1 LPAEILAIEYFFLPV
16 YNARDP
22 DMTPLP
28 DSLYRALI
36 QQANESFLI
45 LDREIVLDCNNSA
58 AVLFGVVREQLL
70 ASSIH
75 DYFPL
80 LQVNGDA
87 SLAQWE
93 AWVLAAQ
100 SGVLQHFEWQ
110 FQSAND
116 QLITTRVTLTWP
128 DPANSCVLLVNVR
141 DISTERRLEKELQAT
156 RHEIQTVLDNFPG
169 GVTIIDRNLRFVS
182 WNHELL
188 RLTGFDEDFF
198 DPDNPPTLADMARFN
213 IARGDYGP
221 QPGRTPEQQ
230 LQAFMERALKF
241 EAHRFERT
249 RPDGTVLEVRGIP
262 IRNGGFVTTY
272 QDITE
277 QHAMQEQMR
286 HQTLLL
292 REILENMPAGIIVFD
307 ADLKLQLWNTAV
319 MDMLTLPE
327 YCFVIGA
334 DYEDLLRIM
343 LEHGA
348 GGEPDIE
355 QAISERMAVVRKFL
369 PHRYERT
376 NPDGRTFLVHGKTLY
391 SSGKMLQFITIMTEI
406 TDRKRAEVE
415 AQETNHQLEKL
426 VRELSETRADLIRSE
441 KLAALGS
448 LVAGV
453 AHELNTPL
461 GNCMMMASTLKGMSS
476 DTNDKVVA
484 GQLTRSELI
493 QYIQQSFDALEL
505 MLRNLN
511 IAAESIHHFKQV
523 AIDEASAQRGRFNL
537 RHLVCEVFTMMHE
550 KIEAAGHTLELN
562 LPTSI
567 EMDSYPGAMEQVLI
581 ALINNSMTHA
591 FDNMQGGVIRISAT
605 AVMGG
610 RVVLEFS
617 DNGCGIA
624 EHHMN
629 RIFDP
634 FFTTKL
640 GRGGTGLGLNISYNI
655 ITSLLG
661 GNISGFSEVGAG
673 VTFVIDIPVDAP
685 IQH

>member
-1 LPAEILAIEYFFLPV
+1 M
-16 YNARDP
+16 P

-28 DSLYRALI
+28 DSLYRALM

-45 LDREIVLDCNNSA
+45 LDRQIVLDCNNSTA
-58 AVLFGVVREQLL
+58 RMLGLEPQQLL
-70 ASSIH
+70 GTSID

-80 LQVNGDA
+80 LQANGEA
-87 SLAQWE
+87 SRELWAVHCVRARAGTTE
-93 AWVLAAQ
+93 
-100 SGVLQHFEWQ
+100 HFEWQ
-110 FQSAND
+110 FQSADD
-116 QLITTRVTLTWP
+116 QLATTQVHLAHAGSSDSGW
-128 DPANSCVLLVNVR
+128 LLVTVHQ
-141 DISTERRLEKELQAT
+141 ISVVRRLEKELQAT
-156 RHEIQTVLDNFPG
+156 RHEIQTLLDNFPG

-198 DPDNPPTLADMARFN
+198 DPDNPPSLADMARFN

-221 QPGRTPEQQ
+221 QPGRDPEQQ

-241 EAHRFERT
+241 EAHHFERT

-307 ADLKLQLWNTAV
+307 ADLKLQVWNTSAV
-319 MDMLTLPE
+319 DMLSLPE
-327 YCFVIGA
+327 SCFVIGG
-334 DYEDLLRIM
+334 DYENLLRMM
-343 LEHGA
+343 LERNGLDN
-348 GGEPDIE
+348 EEME
-355 QAISERMAVVRKFL
+355 QAVSERMAIVRKFL

-376 NPDGRTFLVHGKTLY
+376 NPDGRTFLIHGKTLY
-391 SSGKMLQFITIMTEI
+391 NNGKMLQFITIMTDI
-406 TDRKRAEVE
+406 TDRKRAEVK
-415 AQETNHQLEKL
+415 AQEINHQLEKL

-461 GNCMMMASTLKGMSS
+461 GNCLMMASTLKDMSL
-476 DTNDKVVA
+476 DTNNKVMA
-484 GQLTRSELI
+484 GQLTRSELV

-505 MLRNLN
+505 MMRNLN
-511 IAAESIHHFKQV
+511 IAAESILHFKQV
-523 AIDEASAQRGRFNL
+523 AIDQASAQRGNFNL
-537 RHLVCEVFTMMHE
+537 HDLVREVFTMMRD
-550 KIEAAGHTLELN
+550 KIEGAGHSLQLN
-562 LPTSI
+562 LPNSI

-581 ALINNSMTHA
+581 ALLNNSMAHA
-591 FDNMQGGVIRISAT
+591 FDHMQGGVMTITAS

-655 ITSLLG
+655 VTSLLG
-661 GNISGFSEVGAG
+661 GNISVFSEVGGGA
-673 VTFVIDIPVDAP
+673 TFVIDIPVDAP

>member
-1 LPAEILAIEYFFLPV
+1 
-16 YNARDP
+16 
-22 DMTPLP
+22 M
-28 DSLYRALI
+28 

-45 LDREIVLDCNNSA
+45 LDRQIVLDCNDSA
-58 AVLFGVVREQLL
+58 ATLFGVQSAQLL
-70 ASSIH
+70 GSSIH
-75 DYFPL
+75 GYFPL
-80 LQVNGDA
+80 LQANGDA
-87 SLAQWE
+87 SIAVWD
-93 AWVLAAQ
+93 AHVLAARE
-100 SGVLQHFEWQ
+100 GGLQHFEWQ
-110 FQSAND
+110 FQSADD
-116 QLITTRVTLTWP
+116 QLATTLINLTWP
-128 DPANSCVLLVNVR
+128 DPANSHWVLVTARHITPL
-141 DISTERRLEKELQAT
+141 RRLEKELQAT

-241 EAHRFERT
+241 EAHHFERT

-319 MDMLTLPE
+319 MDMLTLPA
-327 YCFVIGA
+327 YCFVSGA
-334 DYEDLLRIM
+334 SYEDLLRIM
-343 LEHGA
+343 LEHG
-348 GGEPDIE
+348 GLEGEAECDIE
-355 QAISERMAVVRKFL
+355 QAITERMAIVRKFL

-376 NPDGRTFLVHGKTLY
+376 NPDGRTFLIHGKTLY

-415 AQETNHQLEKL
+415 AQEINHQLEKL

-461 GNCMMMASTLKGMSS
+461 GNCMMMASTLKDMSL
-476 DTNDKVVA
+476 DTNDKVAA
-484 GQLTRSELI
+484 GQLTRSELV

-505 MLRNLN
+505 MMRNLN
-511 IAAESIHHFKQV
+511 TAAESILHFKQV
-523 AIDEASAQRGRFNL
+523 AIDQASAQRGSFNL
-537 RHLVCEVFTMMHE
+537 RHLVREVFTMMHE
-550 KIEAAGHTLELN
+550 KIESAGHTLELR
-562 LPTSI
+562 LPGTI
-567 EMDSYPGAMEQVLI
+567 EMDSYPGAVEQVLI
-581 ALINNSMTHA
+581 ALINNAMTHA
-591 FDNMQGGVIRISAT
+591 FDNMQGGVMRISAT
-605 AVMGG
+605 AAMGG

-655 ITSLLG
+655 VTSLLG
-661 GNISGFSEVGAG
+661 GNISVFSEVGAG